1 MSTPGS
7 DPNHGGAGAVRDGAS
22 GISGTETASALQTA
36 ADSCETAYNVVG
48 GRLSAWVSV
57 LTTAADT
64 YSGTDDQASKRV
76 AALGDFNGSWA
87 APKGPTPVTVPTRS
101 QINGF
106 QLEKFGDSLGT
117 DHRPRSTDQVR
128 WCACRDAITELAWDG
143 DGANAA
149 ELRAEDEYHE
159 FRRTAI
165 ELEDM
170 SESVSSGLSWLS
182 DTSNSLKLR
191 VVSCQLQK
199 FDVNDDW
206 VVIDKFD
213 YASADTDESTED
225 TALREQ
231 RAEIAK
237 TETVLLQQLAQT
249 FSDQGFR
256 LRSSSSQKPQ

>member
-1 MSTPGS
+1 M
-7 DPNHGGAGAVRDGAS
+7 GGAEG
-22 GISGTETASALQTA
+22 
-36 ADSCETAYNVVG
+36 
-48 GRLSAWVSV
+48 
-57 LTTAADT
+57 ADT
-64 YSGTDDQASKRV
+64 GDRTNAISNKRLPAGKV
-76 AALGDFNGSWA
+76 
-87 APKGPTPVTVPTRS
+87 
-101 QINGF
+101 
-106 QLEKFGDSLGT
+106 GDSLGT

-159 FRRTAI
+159 FRRAAI
-165 ELEDM
+165 EQDM

-213 YASADTDESTED
+213 YASADATDGVPAIPRSV
-225 TALREQ
+225 ALCRLAAAVAGPATG
-231 RAEIAK
+231 RAPRDWQ
-237 TETVLLQQLAQT
+237 V
-249 FSDQGFR
+249 R
-256 LRSSSSQKPQ
+256 PQ